1 MRYFLVIISGLGTL
15 YTMWTVLNGWQ
26 NNVPNID
33 IAVRTISFVIC
44 LVCFIINLIH
54 SIED

>member
-33 IAVRTISFVIC
+33 VAIRVISFVVC

>member
-1 MRYFLVIISGLGTL
+1 MRYLSLIISGLATL
-15 YTMWTVLNGWQ
+15 YTMCNVLNGWQ

-33 IAVRTISFVIC
+33 IAIRVISFVVC

>member
-1 MRYFLVIISGLGTL
+1 MRYFSVIFSGLAAL
-15 YTMWTVLNGWQ
+15 FTMWTMLNGWQ
-26 NNVPNID
+26 NNIPNIQ
-33 IAVRTISFVIC
+33 IAIRCLSFTVC

>member
-1 MRYFLVIISGLGTL
+1 MRYFLVIISGLATL
-15 YTMWTVLNGWQ
+15 FTMWSFLNGWQ
-26 NNVPNID
+26 NNIPNIQ
-33 IAVRTISFVIC
+33 IVIRCLSFVVC

>member
-1 MRYFLVIISGLGTL
+1 MRYFSVIFSGLTTL
-15 YTMWTVLNGWQ
+15 FIMWTVLNGWQ
-26 NNVPNID
+26 NNIPNIS
-33 IAVRTISFVIC
+33 IAIRVICFVVC